1 MKLLAF
7 FPSETGSGKH
17 DIDKLELLGKAE
29 VYELFELPHT
39 LHYLTTSLGNQ
50 SFANSSCYELN
61 LQLASSKTGT
71 IDSDFCSDR
80 RC

>member
-29 VYELFELPHT
+29 VHELLPRRI
-39 LHYLTTSLGNQ
+39 
-50 SFANSSCYELN
+50 
-61 LQLASSKTGT
+61 LACK
-71 IDSDFCSDR
+71 
-80 RC
+80 